1 MTFLQGGFCSSKK
14 ITDRREEQSLLTQ
27 KKKTT
32 KESQIPCKFSNQN
45 LTKHHFIIILMKDHS
60 TPAPPLTPFFHPL
73 NKRYNINIP
82 W

>member
-14 ITDRREEQSLLTQ
+14 ITDRREEQSLLTR

-45 LTKHHFIIILMKDHS
+45 LTKHHVIIILMKDHS
-60 TPAPPLTPFFHPL
+60 PFFHPL
-73 NKRYNINIP
+73 NKHYNINIP